1 MEQKVRFQLS
11 LDCNVA
17 DERRIV
23 EFLQNYQRGANR
35 NRAMVNLMLAG
46 IKGEPIQTSVGVEI
60 NDYIQINEKL
70 DTIITLNKA
79 ILSGKGTDVKENSN
93 KSLNKVNTQPY
104 EEGNKQQEDII
115 KKDISDSISG
125 TSKAYIPGSDN
136 NETVSDDRH
145 LSKPDEE
152 FAVPDNILAQLNS
165 L

>member
-23 EFLQNYQRGANR
+23 EYLQTYQRGANR

-46 IKGEPIQTSVGVEI
+46 IKGEPIQVGVDVEI

-70 DTIITLNKA
+70 DTIIALNKA
-79 ILSGKGTDVKENSN
+79 ILNGKGTDIKETSN
-93 KSLNKVNTQPY
+93 KSPNEATTQHY
-104 EEGNKQQEDII
+104 EENIQQEEVI

-136 NETVSDDRH
+136 SKTISDDRH

>member
-23 EFLQNYQRGANR
+23 EYLQTYQRGANR

-46 IKGEPIQTSVGVEI
+46 IKGEPIQAGSVIEI

-70 DTIITLNKA
+70 DTIIALNKA
-79 ILSGKGTDVKENSN
+79 ILKGKGTDIKESAN
-93 KSLNKVNTQPY
+93 KSPNEANTQHY
-104 EEGNKQQEDII
+104 EENIQQEEVI

-125 TSKAYIPGSDN
+125 TSKAYIPGYDN
-136 NETVSDDRH
+136 SETISDDRH

>member
-1 MEQKVRFQLS
+1 MEQKARFQLS

-23 EFLQNYQRGANR
+23 EYLQTYQRGANR

-70 DTIITLNKA
+70 DTIIALNKA
-79 ILSGKGTDVKENSN
+79 ILKGKGTDIKESAN
-93 KSLNKVNTQPY
+93 KSPNEANMQHFEENKKQ
-104 EEGNKQQEDII
+104 EEVI
-115 KKDISDSISG
+115 KKDISDNISG
-125 TSKAYIPGSDN
+125 TSKAYIPGYDN
-136 NETVSDDRH
+136 SKTISDDRH